1 MLQRCTSEMKACI
14 DKMIDNGTTTA
25 GTVSYYL
32 LQKLYCRGLIY
43 IEVPINADTKVAG
56 NMYIARGSMK

>member
-1 MLQRCTSEMKACI
+1 MKACI